1 MPAATRDIQRR
12 LRSVKSTKK
21 ITKAME
27 LVSSAKMRRAIQAV
41 TATRPY
47 AEQAWEML
55 INLAQATDPSLHA
68 LLQERPQPKSIGV
81 VLIATNRGLVGG
93 FNTTVINMVHDYVA
107 KLQGSSIADIDIVLM
122 GRKGRTIFVK
132 HGHTVGAEFEKHDA
146 VAHAKDV
153 QPMAQLVIN
162 GFINGQYDR
171 VVVAYMDYVSTILQK
186 PRIRQI
192 LPLSYSAF
200 HDGSVGLIDPA
211 ERQQIE
217 RQLTV
222 DRQSFEYAF
231 EPSPDEVVEALF
243 PRMVEMQIYR
253 AVLESNAA
261 EHAARMVAMKN
272 ASDAAGELIDDLTLS
287 FNQARQASITQD
299 LSEISAGRAALE

>member
-1 MPAATRDIQRR
+1 MATTRDILRR
-12 LRSVKSTKK
+12 LRSVRSTKK

-27 LVSSAKMRRAIQAV
+27 LISSAKMRRAVQAMI
-41 TATRPY
+41 ATRPY

-55 INLAQATDPSLHA
+55 IDLAQTSDPSLHP
-68 LLQERPQPKSIGV
+68 LLDERPNPKKIGV
-81 VLIATNRGLVGG
+81 VLIATNRGQVGG
-93 FNTTVINMVHDYVA
+93 FNTQVVNAVHDYVS
-107 KLQGSSIADIDIVLM
+107 KVEGSALVDTDIVLM

-146 VAHAKDV
+146 VLRAVDV

-162 GFINGQYDR
+162 GFISGDYDR
-171 VVVAYMDYVSTILQK
+171 VVVAYMDFVSTLVQR

-192 LPLSYSAF
+192 LPLSAAAF
-200 HDGSVGLIDPA
+200 HDGSVGLIDWE
-211 ERQQIE
+211 ERKRIE
-217 RQLTV
+217 HQHNA
-222 DRQSFEYAF
+222 DRKKFEYAF
-231 EPSPDEVVEALF
+231 EPTPDEVVEALF

-272 ASDAAGELIDDLTLS
+272 ASESAGDLIDELSLTY
-287 FNQARQASITQD
+287 NQARQASITQD
-299 LSEISAGRAALE
+299 LTEISAGRAALE